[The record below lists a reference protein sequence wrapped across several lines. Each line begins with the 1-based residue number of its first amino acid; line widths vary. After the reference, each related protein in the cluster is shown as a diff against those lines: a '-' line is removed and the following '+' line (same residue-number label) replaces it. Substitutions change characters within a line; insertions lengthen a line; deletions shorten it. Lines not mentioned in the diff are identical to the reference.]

1 MVLDRFRSSAALPS
15 PPIMTAPFPPSTPLC
30 PPTAP
35 RNSST
40 PGSPSPAR
48 HLRKR
53 SCDSFSP
60 HPRLPINHLP
70 GLSSWIVSRGLFH
83 TGSTSHPM
91 SSSLALSMA
100 GIPCSMLTS
109 QPGYAP
115 TISSPCNTSNMENLS
130 KTLVSLSFP
139 FLLLYSRSLLS
150 ESHQLIVVL
159 STIVFLRPSDVSHS
173 FFNLFPESLRS
184 ETLDTPCPTD

>member
-100 GIPCSMLTS
+100 RIPCSMLTS

-115 TISSPCNTSNMENLS
+115 TISSPCNTSNMGKSLKDTRFS
-130 KTLVSLSFP
+130 FLSFSFAILSLPP
-139 FLLLYSRSLLS
+139 FRVSSTHCRSFY
-150 ESHQLIVVL
+150 HCL
-159 STIVFLRPSDVSHS
+159 STS
-173 FFNLFPESLRS
+173 
-184 ETLDTPCPTD
+184 